1 MVQKLISN
9 KMKKKIILLLGAGY
23 LTLAMGAPVMAESL
37 PCLSGSFVGSSGDF
51 TIKCHTSK
59 GFALGCILTTE
70 QIVKFREMIDS
81 SLQKNGHV
89 NDLQKNGDV
98 VTFTYSWNG
107 IPTEYEATWE
117 ESISSFTGL
126 IVSNTD

>member
-1 MVQKLISN
+1 
-9 KMKKKIILLLGAGY
+9 MKKKIVLLLGTGY
-23 LTLAMGAPVMAESL
+23 ITLVMGNPVMADSL
-37 PCLSGSFVGSSGDF
+37 PCFAGSSGGFD
-51 TIKCHTSK
+51 IQCHTSK

-70 QIVKFREMIDS
+70 QIVKFREMVDG

-89 NDLQKNGDV
+89 SDLQKNGSI

-126 IVSNTD
+126 MILEK